1 MLRGRLIYNDQ
12 CFVSIDCLPEGMFH
26 HTTISYQL
34 SRFEL
39 PLKAGS
45 QSVSQAGARI
55 EPRCVFLAIMYIACC
70 TYLPRVC
77 Q

>member
-1 MLRGRLIYNDQ
+1 MTNALCPLTACLRG
-12 CFVSIDCLPEGMFH
+12 CFITRQLSL
-26 HTTISYQL
+26 SYQL

-45 QSVSQAGARI
+45 QSASQAGARI
-55 EPRCVFLAIMYIACC
+55 EPRCVFLAIVYIVCC